1 MKGLATIQTFKQ
13 EKHFHKSLL
22 KAVELHGSWLL
33 SFFAAIRWFGFRMD
47 GINVSITFATIVTA
61 IIAVEN
67 VSVEVLAVALTH
79 MLTLSGVLQWCLQQL
94 AELENTMTAA
104 ERNLEYTKLEQEPSK
119 TPKEGEKSL
128 EGWPT
133 EGSVEINSMTAS
145 YRPGLEPVLNDITF
159 KIPGGS
165 SVGIVGRTGS
175 GKSSLLLTLFRLIDI
190 NKGSICINGIDTSE
204 LKLDM
209 LRKQIAVI
217 PQDPVLFGG
226 TFRSNLD
233 PHKKLSD
240 ARLWTALQE
249 VHLDSTVTEF
259 GGLNALIS
267 ESGNNLSAGQ
277 RQLLC
282 LARALLRDSRI
293 LVLDEATA
301 NVDHATDV
309 LIQHSLHSLIA
320 ERKKT
325 LLIIA
330 HRIDT
335 ILDCDLL
342 VVLQGGKLVEYG
354 RPTELLAQQEGAFKQ
369 MVEAAERASKMCIE

>member
-1 MKGLATIQTFKQ
+1 
-13 EKHFHKSLL
+13 
-22 KAVELHGSWLL
+22 
-33 SFFAAIRWFGFRMD
+33 
-47 GINVSITFATIVTA
+47 
-61 IIAVEN
+61 
-67 VSVEVLAVALTH
+67 
-79 MLTLSGVLQWCLQQL
+79 MLTLSGALQWCVQQM
-94 AELENTMTAA
+94 AELENTMIVA
-104 ERNLEYTKLEQEPSK
+104 EKNLEHTKLEQEPSK
-119 TPKEGEKSL
+119 TSKEGEKSL

-133 EGSVEINSMTAS
+133 VGNVDINSMTAS
-145 YRPGLEPVLNDITF
+145 YRPGLDPVFNDITF

-175 GKSSLLLTLFRLIDI
+175 GKSSFLLTLFRLIDI
-190 NKGSICINGIDTSE
+190 NKGSICIDGIDTSE
-204 LKLDM
+204 VELDM

-240 ARLWTALQE
+240 ARLWTAPQD

-259 GGLNALIS
+259 GGLNAPIS

-282 LARALLRDSRI
+282 LARALLEDSKI
-293 LVLDEATA
+293 LALDEATA

-309 LIQHSLHSLIA
+309 LIQHSLRSLIS

-342 VVLQGGKLVEYG
+342 VVLQGGKLVEFG
-354 RPTELLAQQEGAFKQ
+354 CPSELLAQQEGTFER
-369 MVEAAERASKMCIE
+369 MVEAARRSSKICIE